1 MASLEGICRIR
12 PPGLFDVCIKSEE
25 MALISKDFFVSSN
38 SGKDNPHFTSYI
50 GCPAVHRNTECPLL
64 SSLQLFISQPW
75 IGWIR
80 NQSFEL
86 LPELDS
92 DFFGQII
99 QSFQN
104 GIGNDDISRQSA
116 FEPLL

>member
-1 MASLEGICRIR
+1 
-12 PPGLFDVCIKSEE
+12 
-25 MALISKDFFVSSN
+25 MALTSKDFLVSSN
-38 SGKDNPHFTSYI
+38 SGNNNSHFSSYI
-50 GCPAVHRNTECPLL
+50 GCAVVHRYTECPRV

-80 NQSFEL
+80 SQSFEL
-86 LPELDS
+86 LPELNS

-104 GIGNDDISRQSA
+104 GIGNDYISRQSA
-116 FEPLL
+116 FAPLSQT